1 MRTRVFAVIR
11 RIVAI
16 AASFVL
22 VASCSCSDSDDSSGQ
37 DVSGDG
43 GRCVG
48 TPAPCESF
56 SDPDACSRQGG
67 CDYVWYYYRCLPNMP
82 TGPTACEILS
92 GREDVCLGQVG
103 CSWVE

>member
-1 MRTRVFAVIR
+1 MRTWVLGKGRWQALSLVLFL
-11 RIVAI
+11 
-16 AASFVL
+16 AS
-22 VASCSCSDSDDSSGQ
+22 SPSCSDSDDSSGQ

-56 SDPDACSRQGG
+56 RDYDACYNQGG
-67 CDYVWYYYRCLPNMP
+67 CCWLGMEGHCLGCFP